1 MTTKTIPPAPLTI
14 EVVNTRAIE
23 DTLTRTKGFLELIE
37 TVCNAATKND
47 AEEIG
52 EVFSPYLVASL
63 AMMCCFAAQDLTL
76 METLPRSR
84 RSIFPPEPDRGT
96 CPPDSGRCG
105 GRTRCPNGV

>member
-23 DTLTRTKGFLELIE
+23 DILTRTKGFLELIE

-52 EVFSPYLVASL
+52 EVFSPCLVASL
-63 AMMCCFAAQDLTL
+63 AMMCCFAAQDLAL
-76 METLPRSR
+76 METYLG
-84 RSIFPPEPDRGT
+84 PDAASFHQNQIEELALRTPGGAEGARV
-96 CPPDSGRCG
+96 PD
-105 GRTRCPNGV
+105 GV